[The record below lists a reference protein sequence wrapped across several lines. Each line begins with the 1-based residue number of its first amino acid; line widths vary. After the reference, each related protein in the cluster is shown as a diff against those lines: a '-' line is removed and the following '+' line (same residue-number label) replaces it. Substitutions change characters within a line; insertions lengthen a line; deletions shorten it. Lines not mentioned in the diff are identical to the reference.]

1 MLKHGTMYLSF
12 LFSLSAVAAIFGPDS
27 RLLVTPNSPV
37 SAWSQS
43 AAVAVLSGNIVERG
57 DGKFDLDVPRLED
70 SFCKDQKFVKNPSM
84 SYACSGFLV
93 GPDLLVTAGHCV
105 VNTGEVRN
113 EKEMYC
119 DVYSW
124 MFDYRANN
132 LGQTKIKGLDK
143 SQLYGCKEII
153 YAVKDEKA
161 PFRDFAL
168 IRLDRPVEGRKPYPM
183 QTKIQ
188 EKDRVSMFGHPLGL
202 PLIYSFDANVLE
214 NDLSYQTFIT
224 NLDAFE
230 GNSGSVV
237 LNSKLEAVGILVG
250 GTPAVS
256 YYTDKGNCYRYNQC
270 DKNGKNCSANDKDPE
285 SLPGFRRIGTE
296 VQRIQPIVDLIQSL
310 D

>member
-1 MLKHGTMYLSF
+1 MYFTL
-12 LFSLSAVAAIFGPDS
+12 LISLTAFAAIFGPDS
-27 RLLVTPNSPV
+27 RLLVTPDSPV
-37 SAWSQS
+37 SAWSQA
-43 AAVAVLSGNIVERG
+43 AAVAVLSGNITERD
-57 DGKFDLDVPRLED
+57 DGKFDLDIPRLED

-105 VNTGEVRN
+105 VNTGETRN

-119 DVYSW
+119 DVYLW
-124 MFDYRANN
+124 MFDYRADQK
-132 LGQTKIKGLDK
+132 GQTKIKGLDK
-143 SQLYGCKEII
+143 NQLYGCKEII

-168 IRLDRPVEGRKPYPM
+168 IRLDRPVEGRTPYRL

-188 EKDRVSMFGHPLGL
+188 EKERVSMFGHPLGL
-202 PLIYSFDANVLE
+202 PLIYSFDAFVLE
-214 NDLSYQTFIT
+214 NDPAYQTFIT

-256 YYTDKGNCYRYNQC
+256 YYNDKKNCYRYNQC
-270 DKNGKNCSANDKDPE
+270 DKNGRNCTANDKDPE

-296 VQRIQPIVDLIQSL
+296 VQRIQPIVDLLKSL